1 MRDLEQNHVLPNL
14 NLIGEVELPGVRREE
29 VEPSRQT
36 LQREKKKLIIISVV
50 QLLMTV
56 NNTSKKTR
64 TNIQVLELWYGLDL
78 GLTFK
83 AVSNSLTK

>member
-14 NLIGEVELPGVRREE
+14 NLIGEVELPGVGREE

-36 LQREKKKLIIISVV
+36 LQREKKKLTIISVV

-83 AVSNSLTK
+83 AVSYSLTK